1 MNKEYIVL
9 IEFLKHIDTEV
20 FLKLNSIHN
29 SFFDFIM
36 WWLSSKIIWLP
47 LYLFFIFLLFKKYSN
62 QAFYIL
68 IFAIVCIALSDS
80 LSVALFKNTFQR
92 LRPSHEPAFMNL
104 IHIVNDYRG
113 GEFGF
118 ISSHASNVFAIAV
131 FLNHFLNKHYRYF
144 GKLIFLWAVLV
155 SYSRIYLGVH
165 YPGDIIAGALFGSLI
180 AILMIIIYK
189 YFNSKFRK
197 NNKVFIK

>member
-1 MNKEYIVL
+1 
-9 IEFLKHIDTEV
+9 
-20 FLKLNSIHN
+20 
-29 SFFDFIM
+29 M

-47 LYLFFIFLLFKKYSN
+47 MYLFFIFLLFKKYSN

-68 IFAIVCIALSDS
+68 IFAIVCIALTDS
-80 LSVALFKNTFQR
+80 LSVDLFKNTFQR
-92 LRPSHEPAFMNL
+92 LRPSHEPALKNL

-118 ISSHASNVFAIAV
+118 ISSHASNVFALAT
-131 FLNHFLNKHYRYF
+131 FLSFFFNKYYLHF

-165 YPGDIIAGALFGSLI
+165 YPGDIIAGALFGTLI
-180 AILMIIIYK
+180 AKIMIILYK
-189 YFNSKFRK
+189 YFKSNFRR
-197 NNKVFIK
+197 NNKVIIK